1 MPSLGCRLWASQQ
14 HLAASL
20 FQHLPKEW
28 SLPFPRYKPYISSNQ
43 GANIMYANC
52 TSVIKTAKEKKKRK
66 VTKVKI
72 VRSWSPVRVHSVLPP
87 AVVHRALPPGPWGR
101 RRGPERSP
109 EKRASVCLFKR
120 NELCL
125 SSHVLYSEKTSL
137 STLCLKTN
145 ICI

>member
-87 AVVHRALPPGPWGR
+87 QWFTEHFPQAPGGDEGAQNGPQRKEPACAYLKEMNCACPVTFCTQKRLPFPHY
-101 RRGPERSP
+101 
-109 EKRASVCLFKR
+109 V
-120 NELCL
+120 
-125 SSHVLYSEKTSL
+125 
-137 STLCLKTN
+137 
-145 ICI
+145 